1 MKYMKARDRGERRI
15 YQLLPN
21 FMVESCLNGAAG
33 NIEERIPL
41 NTHVTEICL
50 AVMKWWVADD
60 LEQSS
65 VLCSLLLSV
74 CKLASQGQQFPTTFT
89 TVLLPKKKKAQL
101 L

>member
-1 MKYMKARDRGERRI
+1 MKYMKARDRGEGRI
-15 YQLLPN
+15 YQLLTN
-21 FMVESCLNGAAG
+21 CMVGSCLNGAAG

-41 NTHVTEICL
+41 YTHLTEIRL
-50 AVMKWWVADD
+50 AVMKWWVADA

-89 TVLLPKKKKAQL
+89 TVLLAKKKKAQL